1 MSCVVRWAG
10 HRPLA
15 SKGSCSRSALRRS
28 TVTWCTHSAL
38 PDPPIWARQTYRQSG
53 TISAGGK
60 PEEPNDDRPT
70 SLPRVASCGRLE
82 GAKEKGEAVEETRKR
97 QTIRCRHFSSFFP
110 PSKGPYA
117 RFLDPSPSET
127 DQPPGLFSITPVCTQ
142 AQQRSAIHDHHIPS
156 SSSPLTS
163 FPPLLS
169 LEGILWSEHPW
180 RLRDSLLQVG
190 IEMRKN
196 GNGPEEESCW
206 RCD

>member
-1 MSCVVRWAG
+1 VRGPLGRPPPPCEQRLLQSFCSPTFNGYVVHAFCPA
-10 HRPLA
+10 RPTDLG
-15 SKGSCSRSALRRS
+15 K
-28 TVTWCTHSAL
+28 TDV
-38 PDPPIWARQTYRQSG
+38 QTERDNL
-53 TISAGGK
+53 SAGGE

-110 PSKGPYA
+110 PVKRAIRS
-117 RFLDPSPSET
+117 FLDPSPSGT